1 MIRVLVPYLMTRYAG
16 VRRVL
21 GAGLPLVDAE
31 PGLRVTY
38 TELCGDDAD
47 MDALQDAGVAVERRV
62 GVPGPSALSTRAG
75 LGRALDHVRHAPRFA
90 RIAARLARRLPE
102 HDVVWLHGDR
112 ELVVAIA
119 ARAALRAVA
128 GGPGPALVWHW
139 HGPPLTVE
147 ADAARSA
154 SARWLARLAGP
165 SCARVLAISG
175 FAAAQARALGI
186 PAARIRVVLN
196 AAEVASP
203 TADGD
208 GAPLPPRL
216 PGEVVLL
223 VACAA
228 LRRHKGVHVA
238 VEALRHLPA
247 RFVLWATGDPADP
260 AAREYVAA
268 LTAAAARAG
277 VAPRLRLLGARRDVH
292 RVMAAA
298 DAVLV
303 PSIWDEPFGL
313 VAAEAQLLGVP
324 VIASDR
330 GALPEIVGGGE
341 LGLVAR
347 AGDPAALAAAVTRLD
362 ADPALRA
369 RLTEA
374 ARREARARYGY
385 ARWSREVAAVLAEAA
400 GAPAVTERPGSPS
413 PGLAPSR
420 PR

>member
-1 MIRVLVPYLMTRYAG
+1 MIRVLVPYIMTRYAG

-21 GAGLPLVDAE
+21 GIGLPLVNAE
-31 PGLRVTY
+31 PGVRVTY
-38 TELCGDDAD
+38 AELCGDDAD
-47 MDALQDAGVAVERRV
+47 MDALRDAGVAVERRI
-62 GVPGPSALSTRAG
+62 GIPGASALSTRSGA
-75 LGRALDHVRHAPRFA
+75 RRVLDHARHAPRLA
-90 RIAARLARRLPE
+90 RIAGRLARRLPE
-102 HDVVWLHGDR
+102 HDVVWLNGDR
-112 ELVVAIA
+112 ELVLAIA
-119 ARAALRAVA
+119 ARAAHRAGG

-139 HGPPLTVE
+139 HGPPLTLE

-154 SARWLARLAGP
+154 AARWLTRLAGP
-165 SCARVLAISG
+165 SCARVVAISG

-186 PAARIRVVLN
+186 PAERVRVVLN
-196 AAEVASP
+196 AAEVAPPSAP
-203 TADGD
+203 AGE
-208 GAPLPPRL
+208 GAPLPARRA
-216 PGEVVLL
+216 GQVILL

-238 VEALRHLPA
+238 VEALGHLPA

-260 AAREYVAA
+260 AARAYVAELQA
-268 LTAAAARAG
+268 TAARAR
-277 VAPRLRLLGARRDVH
+277 VAGRVQLLGARRDVH

-313 VAAEAQLLGVP
+313 VAVEAQLLGIP

-330 GALPEIVGGGE
+330 GALPELMGGGE
-341 LGLVAR
+341 LGLVSR
-347 AGDPAALAAAVTRLD
+347 AGDPAALAAAVARVA
-362 ADPALRA
+362 ADPGLRA

-385 ARWSREVAAVLAEAA
+385 ARWAREMVATLAEAA
-400 GAPAVTERPGSPS
+400 ALTGEPGCPS
-413 PGLAPSR
+413 PRLAPSR